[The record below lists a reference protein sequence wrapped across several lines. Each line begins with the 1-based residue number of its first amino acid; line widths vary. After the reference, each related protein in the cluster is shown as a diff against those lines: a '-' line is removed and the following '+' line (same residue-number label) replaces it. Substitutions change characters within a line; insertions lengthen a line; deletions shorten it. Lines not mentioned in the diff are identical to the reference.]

1 MTREESRAFRR
12 NQADFAGYQVK
23 RIFKGG
29 RPKAIFVQGK
39 KYLHTDK
46 ILEIG
51 WLLIHNVPDRKI
63 IKILH
68 TGRRKIQRVR
78 QMMGLYKVMKGDSG
92 ENNAL

>member
-1 MTREESRAFRR
+1 MTREEVQSFRR

-23 RIFKGG
+23 RIFNGG
-29 RPKAIFVQGK
+29 QPKSIFVQGK

-51 WLLIHNVPDRKI
+51 WLLIHKVPERKI

-78 QMMGLYKVMKGDSG
+78 QMMGLYKLMR
-92 ENNAL
+92 